1 MTGLFCAFN
10 TDLFET
16 DFRNGLVDLNASSL
30 VGTTQSSIDF
40 MSYKTNITESLQ
52 YNQVLL
58 DRPGNVVG
66 IGSLQDLLLV
76 EPNDPN
82 ERSGWFMDEFT
93 FGLSRNIM
101 TYSTNNIVIEYEAE
115 VVNGTIEPY
124 FVRNGVEYQL
134 PIGIST
140 FNIATASYTT
150 DDTETRPAIAAS

>member
-1 MTGLFCAFN
+1 
-10 TDLFET
+10 
-16 DFRNGLVDLNASSL
+16 
-30 VGTTQSSIDF
+30 
-40 MSYKTNITESLQ
+40 MSYKTNITESTQ
-52 YNQVLL
+52 YDQVLL

-66 IGSLQDLLLV
+66 VGSLLDLLLV

-101 TYSTNNIVIEYEAE
+101 TYSTNNIVIEYETE
-115 VVNGTIEPY
+115 PVNGTINPY

-150 DDTETRPAIAAS
+150 PGTYKSTIIIDSNNQISKVDSFNVNSTTNPTVTATIS